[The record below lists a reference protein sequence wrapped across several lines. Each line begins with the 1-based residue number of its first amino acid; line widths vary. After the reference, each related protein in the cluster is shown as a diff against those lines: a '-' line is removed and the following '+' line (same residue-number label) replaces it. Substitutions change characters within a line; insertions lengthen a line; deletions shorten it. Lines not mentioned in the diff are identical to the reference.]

1 MEHGVHAAPVGP
13 GVWVSALLVLAV
25 AALSAAGVLRLRA
38 RGDRWPPARSAAV
51 AGAVVAMAAA
61 LLPPLGDRP
70 EFAAHVVGHLL
81 LAMVAPLLL
90 ALAAPVTLALRALPA
105 TGRRRLLAV
114 LHSRPARV
122 LAWAPVVAVLE
133 LGGMYA
139 FYLTDLFALAHA
151 HPALMALVH
160 LHMVLAGLLLS
171 VVLVGRD
178 PLPHRPGIVGSLV
191 LLLVVAAGHDVLAKL
206 MYARL
211 LPAGAGSPEELRL
224 GAQVMY
230 YGGSAVEIALAVAL
244 MACWYARGGRELRR
258 TRARERAGQQA
269 REQQLSAPA
278 PGGSPA
284 RG

>member
-1 MEHGVHAAPVGP
+1 M
-13 GVWVSALLVLAV
+13 
-25 AALSAAGVLRLRA
+25 
-38 RGDRWPPARSAAV
+38 
-51 AGAVVAMAAA
+51 
-61 LLPPLGDRP
+61 
-70 EFAAHVVGHLL
+70 
-81 LAMVAPLLL
+81 
-90 ALAAPVTLALRALPA
+90 
-105 TGRRRLLAV
+105 
-114 LHSRPARV
+114 
-122 LAWAPVVAVLE
+122 
-133 LGGMYA
+133 
-139 FYLTDLFALAHA
+139 
-151 HPALMALVH
+151 
-160 LHMVLAGLLLS
+160 
-171 VVLVGRD
+171 
-178 PLPHRPGIVGSLV
+178 

-211 LPAGAGSPEELRL
+211 LPAGAASPDELRL

>member
-1 MEHGVHAAPVGP
+1 VEHGVHVAPVGS
-13 GVWVSALLVLAV
+13 GVWASALVVLAV
-25 AALSAAGVLRLRA
+25 GALYAAGVLRLRT
-38 RGDRWPPARSAAV
+38 RGDRWPVARSAAA
-51 AGAVVAMAAA
+51 AGGIAAMGAA

-70 EFAAHVVGHLL
+70 EFVAHVVGHLL

-90 ALAAPVTLALRALPA
+90 ALAAPVTLALRALPT

-114 LHSRPARV
+114 LHSRPARA
-122 LAWAPVVAVLE
+122 LTWAPVVAVLE

-160 LHMVLAGLLLS
+160 LHMVLAGLLVG

-178 PLPHRPGIVGSLV
+178 PLPHRPGIVGC
-191 LLLVVAAGHDVLAKL
+191 LLFLLAVAAGHDVLAKL

-211 LPAGAGSPEELRL
+211 LPTGAGGPDELRL

-244 MACWYARGGRELRR
+244 MAGWYARGGRELRR
-258 TRARERAGQQA
+258 ARAREQN
-269 REQQLSAPA
+269 REQVGAPV
-278 PGGSPA
+278 PGGSRA

>member
-1 MEHGVHAAPVGP
+1 
-13 GVWVSALLVLAV
+13 
-25 AALSAAGVLRLRA
+25 
-38 RGDRWPPARSAAV
+38 
-51 AGAVVAMAAA
+51 
-61 LLPPLGDRP
+61 
-70 EFAAHVVGHLL
+70 
-81 LAMVAPLLL
+81 
-90 ALAAPVTLALRALPA
+90 
-105 TGRRRLLAV
+105 V

-122 LAWAPVVAVLE
+122 LTWAPVVAVLE

-151 HPALMALVH
+151 HPPLMALVH

-211 LPAGAGSPEELRL
+211 LPAGAGSPDELRL

-244 MACWYARGGRELRR
+244 MADWYARGGRELRR
-258 TRARERAGQQA
+258 QRAREQI
-269 REQQLSAPA
+269 SASA
-278 PGGSPA
+278 PGGSRAGPA
-284 RG
+284 PPRGAGQATLAR